1 MLHRHPR
8 LTSFAARF
16 LVIVVVLAL
25 VDALAPGAST
35 VVRVLVAVAVSLA
48 VGALVDRQLGLTGR
62 RNPSDGPPGQH

>member
-8 LTSFAARF
+8 LTSFVARF
-16 LVIVVVLAL
+16 LVIVVTLGV
-25 VDALAPGAST
+25 VDALAPGLST
-35 VVRVLVAVAVSLA
+35 VLRVVVAVAASLA